1 MGRVEEKR
9 AGCRV
14 RRGAKQRGLRR
25 RWSSSHRPSTCYCRR
40 RRRFWASTSR
50 RFSPAR
56 LRSPLPALRPQAS
69 LPSPSPPHSAPAPP
83 SVCGARDNQQCPRVL
98 TSLLVYRRP
107 PTTRAAQKSS
117 TRKRRAAASSA
128 DPSVAIPVMAASV
141 SPGVSSAARKASRL
155 NPSCAATSH
164 SCSAQPHAP
173 EAGVSRA
180 PLLSAP
186 RTETESSSVSAP
198 PGVRRGGLS
207 RFPMATSA
215 SRPERRVE
223 QRLSGNGELS
233 SAALAKPSRAVL
245 GSSPQPLG
253 LEHPKHPSRRFS
265 RRPSTLPLP
274 SSARTTLGDRP
285 ASQADACSRYTR
297 WRYPVLSIVRI
308 IPRRHTLS
316 LAVYGLRRILELRNH
331 GQPALGGF
339 VLGSAE
345 AQATAP
351 ADRKRGD

>member
-1 MGRVEEKR
+1 MYTSISPRPTCLRLARYSAMVAQGAGVLGRGEGEGKKRGQGRWACGRVEEKR

-14 RRGAKQRGLRR
+14 RPGAKQRGLRR

-198 PGVRRGGLS
+198 PGVRRS
-207 RFPMATSA
+207 RSLALPDGATELEVQVGPGNGESSSA
-215 SRPERRVE
+215 A
-223 QRLSGNGELS
+223 LLGNGELS
-233 SAALAKPSRAVL
+233 SAALAEALARAPLSAVL
-245 GSSPQPLG
+245 GFSSPQLLG
-253 LEHPKHPSRRFS
+253 LEHLEAPLSALLEEALNAPLSPFLSSNHSRRSPRF
-265 RRPSTLPLP
+265 
-274 SSARTTLGDRP
+274 
-285 ASQADACSRYTR
+285 AS
-297 WRYPVLSIVRI
+297 
-308 IPRRHTLS
+308 
-316 LAVYGLRRILELRNH
+316 
-331 GQPALGGF
+331 
-339 VLGSAE
+339 
-345 AQATAP
+345 
-351 ADRKRGD
+351 

>member
-1 MGRVEEKR
+1 MVAQGAGVLGRGEGEGKKRGQGRWACGRVEEKR

-14 RRGAKQRGLRR
+14 RPGAKQRGLRR

-180 PLLSAP
+180 LLSAP
-186 RTETESSSVSAP
+186 RTETELLRERPARRARGRSLALPDGATELEVQVG
-198 PGVRRGGLS
+198 PGNGG
-207 RFPMATSA
+207 RAA
-215 SRPERRVE
+215 
-223 QRLSGNGELS
+223 RLSSG
-233 SAALAKPSRAVL
+233 A
-245 GSSPQPLG
+245 GS
-253 LEHPKHPSRRFS
+253 
-265 RRPSTLPLP
+265 
-274 SSARTTLGDRP
+274 
-285 ASQADACSRYTR
+285 
-297 WRYPVLSIVRI
+297 
-308 IPRRHTLS
+308 
-316 LAVYGLRRILELRNH
+316 
-331 GQPALGGF
+331 
-339 VLGSAE
+339 
-345 AQATAP
+345 
-351 ADRKRGD
+351 